1 MALPPAVTKLCDFHQ
16 GMILVTGS
24 TGTGKSTTL
33 AAMIDHLNQT
43 RRLNIISLEDP
54 IEFVHRSKNSQVI
67 QRELGTHIPSF
78 AEGVRAAMREDPDVI
93 LVGELRDAET
103 ITMAMTAAETGHL
116 VLGTLHTTSA
126 VKTIDR
132 IIDALPV
139 EEREQT
145 KSFLSQSLLAVVTQV
160 LVKTVDGR
168 GRKAIC
174 EVLMMTKAIAKLI
187 QSEQSHQ
194 IPTQMQMG
202 KDLGMTL
209 LDQALLAAI
218 AAREID
224 PDDAYNYAMEKKA
237 FQKYVARARACC
249 RRSISRARMTLPR
262 RLRRLLPETSDMA
275 EIDTY
280 LNEILERRGSDLHF
294 IAGDPPRASALW
306 RPDIAPA
313 RKAGAGARQTS
324 ALRDHAQACRRAL
337 RIEGRCGL
345 RLYLRRQ
352 WPLPGQRDAADQ
364 RHGGGVPRDSVQ
376 GAVDGRAE
384 VAGIRAPDVP
394 RQQRA
399 HPGDWA
405 RPARVNRQLSPR

>member
-1 MALPPAVTKLCDFHQ
+1 MARIDAFLKLGTQQGCSDVHLAVGIPPMLRMHGDLLPIKFRELRAVELEGYITEILTRSQSEIFSKGHDLDFSYVSAEGGRFRVNVFRKETGIGATFRAIPSEVPTLEKLALPPIVTKLCDFHQ

-54 IEFVHRSKNSQVI
+54 IEFVHRSKNCQVI

-145 KSFLSQSLLAVVTQV
+145 KSFLAQSLLAVVTQV
-160 LVKTVDGR
+160 LVKTPDAR

-187 QSEQSHQ
+187 QAEQSHQ
-194 IPTQMQMG
+194 IPSQLQMG
-202 KDLGMTL
+202 RDLGMAL
-209 LDQALLAAI
+209 LDQSLLAALT
-218 AAREID
+218 AREID
-224 PDDAYNYAMEKKA
+224 PDDAYSYAMDKKQ
-237 FQKYVARARACC
+237 FQKYVTDT
-249 RRSISRARMTLPR
+249 S
-262 RLRRLLPETSDMA
+262 LLPKVEVTGVILAPQPAA
-275 EIDTY
+275 E
-280 LNEILERRGSDLHF
+280 
-294 IAGDPPRASALW
+294 A
-306 RPDIAPA
+306 
-313 RKAGAGARQTS
+313 
-324 ALRDHAQACRRAL
+324 
-337 RIEGRCGL
+337 
-345 RLYLRRQ
+345 
-352 WPLPGQRDAADQ
+352 
-364 RHGGGVPRDSVQ
+364 
-376 GAVDGRAE
+376 
-384 VAGIRAPDVP
+384 
-394 RQQRA
+394 
-399 HPGDWA
+399 
-405 RPARVNRQLSPR
+405 